1 MVTFHIII
9 RLGSAVQNVI
19 DSNPGLKVNYTFPLS
34 VSKQNSKITLVP
46 D

>member
-19 DSNPGLKVNYTFPLS
+19 DSNPGLKVNI
-34 VSKQNSKITLVP
+34 ITHFHCLFQSRIP
-46 D
+46 R